1 VVELFDFAIIFVVI
15 FYINTSI
22 FINMNLTEAEKK
34 EILSKYD
41 GTTSDEL
48 LNHLKRN
55 FPVSEIKF
63 DWMIKPVKQISI
75 DYKTYNIE
83 HNKKYL
89 VGKLTNYLEDEWI
102 HLDNAVLRRTIKK
115 FLDGHL
121 L

>member
-1 VVELFDFAIIFVVI
+1 
-15 FYINTSI
+15 
-22 FINMNLTEAEKK
+22 MNITEAEKK

-55 FPVSEIKF
+55 FPTSEFKL
-63 DWMIKPVKQISI
+63 DWMKTPIKQISI
-75 DYKTYNIE
+75 DDKTYHIE

-89 VGKLTNYLEDEWI
+89 VGKLSNYLQNEWN
-102 HLDNAVLRRTIKK
+102 HLDNSVLRRTVKK

>member
-1 VVELFDFAIIFVVI
+1 
-15 FYINTSI
+15 
-22 FINMNLTEAEKK
+22 MKLTESEKK

-41 GTTSDEL
+41 GVTSEEL

-55 FPVSEIKF
+55 FPVTEFKF
-63 DWMIKPVKQISI
+63 DWMKNPIKQMYI
-75 DYKTYNIE
+75 DDKLYNIE

-89 VGKLTNYLEDEWI
+89 VGKLSNYLVNDWL
-102 HLDNAVLRRTIKK
+102 HLDNSVLRRTIKK

>member
-1 VVELFDFAIIFVVI
+1 MKI
-15 FYINTSI
+15 
-22 FINMNLTEAEKK
+22 TESEKK

-63 DWMIKPVKQISI
+63 DWLENPTKQISI
-75 DYKTYNIE
+75 YDKLYNIE

-89 VGKLTNYLEDEWI
+89 VGKLANYLQDEWV
-102 HLDNAVLRRTIKK
+102 HLDRNVFRRTIKK
-115 FLDGHL
+115 YIDGYL
-121 L
+121 F

>member
-1 VVELFDFAIIFVVI
+1 
-15 FYINTSI
+15 
-22 FINMNLTEAEKK
+22 MKLTEEEKK

-41 GTTSDEL
+41 GSTSDDL

-55 FPVSEIKF
+55 FPVSEFKF
-63 DWMIKPVKQISI
+63 DWMKTPIKQIYV
-75 DYKTYNIE
+75 DDKLYHIE

-89 VGKLTNYLEDEWI
+89 VGKLANYLEDDWT
-102 HLDNAVLRRTIKK
+102 HLDNSVLRRTIKK